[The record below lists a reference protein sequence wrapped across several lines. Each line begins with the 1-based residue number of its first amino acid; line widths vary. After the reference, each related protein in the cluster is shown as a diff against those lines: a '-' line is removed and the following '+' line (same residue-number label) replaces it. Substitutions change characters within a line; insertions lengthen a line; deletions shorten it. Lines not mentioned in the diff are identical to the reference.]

1 MPNRRYIGFFALL
14 GLAALGILIRYGI
27 LMMGTSI
34 PERTRPP
41 QNFAERGAI
50 LDRNG
55 RILALQI
62 KLANVS
68 VWKPNITDL
77 DSLAA
82 ELAPIL
88 EMPAGDIINRIDSSP
103 SPFLYLKRQVDESTI
118 RMISAGLQAKKIPGV
133 SLEPIVGRIYPE
145 GTLASQIIGFAGYE
159 NDGLAGI
166 EYAFD
171 DELLG
176 VTTNGKGSHIVL
188 TIDSTVQYTLESIA
202 EKAMKE
208 TGAEAVMLLAMDPRT
223 GDILGSASLPDFD
236 PNNIQISTDEQRMD
250 RPASWTYEPG
260 SVFKV
265 FSMAALLDSG
275 AISGNSV
282 FTCNGSYERVTNR
295 GERIQINCLG
305 SHGQV
310 DARRIIIHSCN
321 AGAAYASDRIDSGSF
336 NELLQNFGFGDRT
349 GAGNPAETRGFLWPL
364 ERWSERSKP
373 TIAMGQEIS
382 VSALQMI
389 QAASVIA
396 NDGVMVPPRIV
407 SHIISA
413 DGKET
418 KKWNPAEAR
427 RVLQPETAQAM
438 RSYMVDVT
446 SDIGTGWRARV
457 EALSLAVKTGT
468 AEIIDP
474 LTRRYSSTDF
484 IASCIALLPAESP
497 SLILYLAIIRPRGE
511 IYGGRIAAPWIREAA
526 EELVDYLG
534 IPRGRNPQI
543 NHSSTITLPL
553 DRLPEISDIMPD
565 LSGLSKR
572 TLLPLLF
579 RDDIR
584 VEILGDGWV
593 VRQSPPAGTPLAEN
607 QVIILELE

>member
-1 MPNRRYIGFFALL
+1 MPDRRYIGFFALL
-14 GLAALGILIRYGI
+14 ALAALGVLIRYGV
-27 LMMGTSI
+27 LMLGKSG
-34 PERTRPP
+34 PEQTR
-41 QNFAERGAI
+41 QSQIFAERGAI

-68 VWKPNITDL
+68 VWKPNITDTE
-77 DSLAA
+77 SLAT
-82 ELAPIL
+82 ELSPML
-88 EMPAGDIINRIDSSP
+88 EMPEQEIIDKINASS
-103 SPFLYLKRQVDESTI
+103 SPFLYLKRQVDESAI
-118 RMISAGLQAKKIPGV
+118 RMINSGIQAKKIPGV

-145 GTLASQIIGFAGYE
+145 QTLASTVIGFAGYE

-176 VTTNGKGSHIVL
+176 IQNNGKGSHIVL
-188 TIDSTVQYTLESIA
+188 TIDSNIQYTLETIA
-202 EKAMKE
+202 EKARKE
-208 TGAEAVMLLAMDPRT
+208 TEAEAVMFLAMDPRT

-250 RPASWTYEPG
+250 RPASWPYEPG

-265 FSMAALLDSG
+265 FSMATLLDSG
-275 AISGNSV
+275 AISGNSA

-310 DARRIIIHSCN
+310 DVRKIIIHSCN
-321 AGAAYASDRIDSGSF
+321 AGAAYASDRIDSGTF
-336 NELLQNFGFGDRT
+336 NESLRNFGFGDKT

-364 ERWSERSKP
+364 ERWSDRSKP

-382 VSALQMI
+382 VSALQML

-396 NDGVMVPPRIV
+396 NDGVMVSPRIV

-413 DGKET
+413 DGKEI
-418 KKWNPAEAR
+418 KNWNPGENH
-427 RVLQPETAQAM
+427 RVIKPETARAM

-457 EALSLAVKTGT
+457 EDLSLAVKTGT
-468 AEIIDP
+468 AQIIDP
-474 LTRRYSSTDF
+474 VTRRYSSTDF
-484 IASCIALLPAESP
+484 IASCVALLPAESP
-497 SLILYLAIIRPRGE
+497 SLILYLAIIRPQGE

-526 EELVDYLG
+526 EKLVDYAG

-553 DRLPEISDIMPD
+553 DKLPEINTIMPD
-565 LSGLSKR
+565 LTGLSKR
-572 TLLPLLF
+572 TLLPLLY
-579 RDDIR
+579 RDDIHA
-584 VEILGDGWV
+584 EILGEGWV

-607 QVIILELE
+607 PMIILELE